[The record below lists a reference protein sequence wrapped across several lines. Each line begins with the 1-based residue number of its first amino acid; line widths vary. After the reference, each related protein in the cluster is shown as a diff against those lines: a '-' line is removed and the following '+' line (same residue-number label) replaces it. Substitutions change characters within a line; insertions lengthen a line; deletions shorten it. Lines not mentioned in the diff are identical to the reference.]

1 MFYFLFIFVVVKN
14 QFNFSLILFSY
25 FLLSHFRCK
34 FMHANSYNLDSSK
47 EIEKYLDSLLS
58 KRSIFKN
65 RDALRPDFIPN
76 FLPHREN
83 ELRRLSEIFAPLLL
97 NSKPSNALLFGKT
110 GTGKTASIKLVSKI
124 MLQKSKE
131 KNINFV
137 ASYVNCRLEGTE
149 YRILSSFANSLNLQV
164 PFTGLATEEVLKR
177 ITGYLQK
184 VPTNVLLI
192 LDEVDALVKS
202 FGDDLLYELSR
213 INETFSNSRVAL
225 VVISNDLSFKEFL
238 DPRVLSSLS
247 EEEVLFKPY
256 TAEELKDILSARIE
270 LAFNENVVPKE
281 VLNLVA
287 AMSASEH
294 GDARRAL
301 NLLRVAG
308 EIAERRNSPVITE
321 QDVKEASLKIEEDQV
336 FEISRT
342 LPLHSRL
349 LLTALLI
356 FNQNNQVPSS
366 GELFSKYK
374 SLASSLGIQE
384 LTYRRVSMLLNE
396 LEMLGLIQSKIQN
409 MGRHGRTRKMK
420 IATPLEPIRR
430 ALSSDVMLAQFITR

>member
-1 MFYFLFIFVVVKN
+1 M
-14 QFNFSLILFSY
+14 
-25 FLLSHFRCK
+25 C
-34 FMHANSYNLDSSK
+34 ANSYNLDSSK

-65 RDALRPDFIPN
+65 RDALRPDFIPD

-97 NSKPSNALLFGKT
+97 GSKPSNALLFGKT

-124 MLQKSKE
+124 MLQKSRE
-131 KNINFV
+131 KNINFI
-137 ASYVNCRLEGTE
+137 ASYINCRLEGTE

-177 ITGYLQK
+177 ITSYLQK
-184 VPTNVLLI
+184 VSTNVLLI
-192 LDEVDALVKS
+192 LDEVDTLVKS
-202 FGDDLLYELSR
+202 YGDDILYELSR
-213 INETFSNSRVAL
+213 INETFSNSRLAL
-225 VVISNDLSFKEFL
+225 VVISNDISFKDFL

-256 TAEELKDILSARIE
+256 TAEELKDILNARVE
-270 LAFNENVVPKE
+270 LAFNENVVSKE

-349 LLTALLI
+349 LLAALLI

-374 SLASSLGIQE
+374 SLASNLGIQE

-396 LEMLGLIQSKIQN
+396 LEMLGLIQSKVQN

-420 IATPLEPIRR
+420 IATPLEPIRK
-430 ALSSDVMLAQFITR
+430 ALSSDAMLAQFVSK

>member
-1 MFYFLFIFVVVKN
+1 M
-14 QFNFSLILFSY
+14 
-25 FLLSHFRCK
+25 C
-34 FMHANSYNLDSSK
+34 ANSYDLDSSK
-47 EIEKYLDSLLS
+47 EIEKYLDSILS

-65 RDALRPDFIPN
+65 RDALRPDFIPD

-83 ELRRLSEIFAPLLL
+83 ELKRLSEIFAPLLL
-97 NSKPSNALLFGKT
+97 SSKPSNALLFGKT

-124 MLQKSKE
+124 MLQKARE
-131 KNINFV
+131 KNINFI
-137 ASYVNCRLEGTE
+137 ASYINCRLEGTE

-177 ITGYLQK
+177 ITSYLQK
-184 VPTNVLLI
+184 VSTNVLLI
-192 LDEVDALVKS
+192 LDEVDTLVKS
-202 FGDDLLYELSR
+202 YGDDVLYELSR
-213 INETFSNSRVAL
+213 INETFSNSRLAL
-225 VVISNDLSFKEFL
+225 VVISNDISFKDFL

-256 TAEELKDILSARIE
+256 TAEELKDILNARVE
-270 LAFNENVVPKE
+270 LAFNENVVSKD

-308 EIAERRNSPVITE
+308 EIAERRGSPVITE

-349 LLTALLI
+349 LLAALLI

-366 GELFSKYK
+366 GELFTKYK
-374 SLASSLGIQE
+374 SLASNLGIQE

-396 LEMLGLIQSKIQN
+396 LEMLGLIQSKVQN

-420 IATPLEPIRR
+420 IATPLEPIRK
-430 ALSSDVMLAQFITR
+430 ALSSDVMLAQFITK

>member
-1 MFYFLFIFVVVKN
+1 M
-14 QFNFSLILFSY
+14 
-25 FLLSHFRCK
+25 C
-34 FMHANSYNLDSSK
+34 ANSYDLDSSK
-47 EIEKYLDSLLS
+47 EIEKYLDSILS

-65 RDALRPDFIPN
+65 RDALRPDFIPD

-83 ELRRLSEIFAPLLL
+83 ELKRLSEIFAPLLL
-97 NSKPSNALLFGKT
+97 SSKPSNALLFGKT

-124 MLQKSKE
+124 MLQKARE
-131 KNINFV
+131 KNINFT
-137 ASYVNCRLEGTE
+137 ASYINCRLEGTE

-177 ITGYLQK
+177 ITSYLQK
-184 VPTNVLLI
+184 VSTNVLLI
-192 LDEVDALVKS
+192 LDEVDTLVKS
-202 FGDDLLYELSR
+202 YGDDVLYELSR
-213 INETFSNSRVAL
+213 INETFSNSRLAL
-225 VVISNDLSFKEFL
+225 VVISNDISFKDFL

-256 TAEELKDILSARIE
+256 TAEELKDILNARVE
-270 LAFNENVVPKE
+270 LAFNENVVSKD

-308 EIAERRNSPVITE
+308 EIAERRGSPVITE

-349 LLTALLI
+349 LLAALLI

-366 GELFSKYK
+366 GELFTKYK
-374 SLASSLGIQE
+374 SLASNLGIQE

-396 LEMLGLIQSKIQN
+396 LEMLGLIQSKVQN

-420 IATPLEPIRR
+420 IATPLEPIRK
-430 ALSSDVMLAQFITR
+430 ALSSDVMLAQFITK

>member
-1 MFYFLFIFVVVKN
+1 M
-14 QFNFSLILFSY
+14 
-25 FLLSHFRCK
+25 CA
-34 FMHANSYNLDSSK
+34 ANSYDLDSSK

-65 RDALRPDFIPN
+65 RDALRPDFIPD

-97 NSKPSNALLFGKT
+97 GSKPSNALLFGKT

-124 MLQKSKE
+124 MLQKSRE
-131 KNINFV
+131 KNINFI
-137 ASYVNCRLEGTE
+137 ASYINCRLEGTE
-149 YRILSSFANSLNLQV
+149 YRILSSFANSLNIQV

-177 ITGYLQK
+177 ITSYLQK
-184 VPTNVLLI
+184 VSTNVLLI
-192 LDEVDALVKS
+192 LDEVDTLVKS
-202 FGDDLLYELSR
+202 YGDDVLYELSR
-213 INETFSNSRVAL
+213 INETFSNSRLAL
-225 VVISNDLSFKEFL
+225 VVISNDISFKDFL

-256 TAEELKDILSARIE
+256 TAEELKDILSARVE
-270 LAFNENVVPKE
+270 LAFNENVVSKE

-287 AMSASEH
+287 ALSASEH

-349 LLTALLI
+349 LLAALLI

-374 SLASSLGIQE
+374 SMASSLGIQE
-384 LTYRRVSMLLNE
+384 LSYRRVSMLLNE
-396 LEMLGLIQSKIQN
+396 LEMLGLIQSKMQN

-420 IATPLEPIRR
+420 IATPLDPIRK
-430 ALSSDVMLAQFITR
+430 ALSSDAMLAQFVAK

>member
-1 MFYFLFIFVVVKN
+1 M
-14 QFNFSLILFSY
+14 
-25 FLLSHFRCK
+25 C
-34 FMHANSYNLDSSK
+34 ANSYDLDSSK
-47 EIEKYLDSLLS
+47 EIEKYLDSILS

-65 RDALRPDFIPN
+65 RDALRPDFIPD

-83 ELRRLSEIFAPLLL
+83 ELKRLSEIFAPLLL
-97 NSKPSNALLFGKT
+97 SSKPSNALLFGKT

-124 MLQKSKE
+124 MLQKARE
-131 KNINFV
+131 KNINFI
-137 ASYVNCRLEGTE
+137 ASYINCRLEGTE

-177 ITGYLQK
+177 ITSYLQK
-184 VPTNVLLI
+184 VSTNVLLI
-192 LDEVDALVKS
+192 LDEVDTLVKS
-202 FGDDLLYELSR
+202 YGDDVLYELSR
-213 INETFSNSRVAL
+213 INETFLNSRLAL
-225 VVISNDLSFKEFL
+225 VVISNDISFKDFL

-256 TAEELKDILSARIE
+256 TAEELKDILNARVE
-270 LAFNENVVPKE
+270 LAFNENVVSKD

-308 EIAERRNSPVITE
+308 EIAERRGSPVITE

-349 LLTALLI
+349 LLAALLI

-366 GELFSKYK
+366 GELFTKYK
-374 SLASSLGIQE
+374 SLASNLGIQE

-396 LEMLGLIQSKIQN
+396 LEMLGLIQSKVQN

-420 IATPLEPIRR
+420 IATPLEPIRK
-430 ALSSDVMLAQFITR
+430 ALSSDVMLAQFVTK

>member
-1 MFYFLFIFVVVKN
+1 M
-14 QFNFSLILFSY
+14 
-25 FLLSHFRCK
+25 C
-34 FMHANSYNLDSSK
+34 ANSYDLDSSK
-47 EIEKYLDSLLS
+47 EIEKYLDSILS

-65 RDALRPDFIPN
+65 RDALRPDFIPD

-83 ELRRLSEIFAPLLL
+83 ELKRLSEIFAPLLL
-97 NSKPSNALLFGKT
+97 SSKPSNALLFGKT

-124 MLQKSKE
+124 MLQKARE
-131 KNINFV
+131 KNINFI
-137 ASYVNCRLEGTE
+137 ASYINCRLEGTE

-177 ITGYLQK
+177 ITSYLQK
-184 VPTNVLLI
+184 VSTNVLLI
-192 LDEVDALVKS
+192 LDEVDTLVKS
-202 FGDDLLYELSR
+202 YGDDVLYELSR
-213 INETFSNSRVAL
+213 INETFSNSRLAL
-225 VVISNDLSFKEFL
+225 VVISNDISFKDFL

-256 TAEELKDILSARIE
+256 TAEELKDILNARVE
-270 LAFNENVVPKE
+270 LAFNENVVSKD

-308 EIAERRNSPVITE
+308 EIAERRGSPVITE

-349 LLTALLI
+349 LLAALLI

-366 GELFSKYK
+366 GELFTKYK
-374 SLASSLGIQE
+374 SLASNLGIQE

-396 LEMLGLIQSKIQN
+396 LEMLGLIQSKVQN

-420 IATPLEPIRR
+420 IATPLEPIRK
-430 ALSSDVMLAQFITR
+430 ALSSDVMLAQFVTK

>member
-1 MFYFLFIFVVVKN
+1 MYAG
-14 QFNFSLILFSY
+14 SY
-25 FLLSHFRCK
+25 S
-34 FMHANSYNLDSSK
+34 LDSSS

-65 RDALRPDFIPN
+65 RDALRPDFTPD

-124 MLQKSKE
+124 MLQKSRE
-131 KNINFV
+131 KNINFI
-137 ASYVNCRLEGTE
+137 ASYINCRLEGTE

-177 ITGYLQK
+177 ITSYLQK
-184 VPTNVLLI
+184 VPANVLLI
-192 LDEVDALVKS
+192 LDEVDTLVKS
-202 FGDDLLYELSR
+202 FGDDILYELSR
-213 INETFSNSRVAL
+213 INETFSNSRLAL

-256 TAEELKDILSARIE
+256 TAEELKDILNARVE
-270 LAFNENVVPKE
+270 LAFYENVISKE

-308 EIAERRNSPVITE
+308 EIAERRNSPTITE
-321 QDVKEASLKIEEDQV
+321 QDVREASLKIEEDQV

-366 GELFSKYK
+366 GELFNKYK
-374 SLASSLGIQE
+374 SLASSLRIQE

-396 LEMLGLIQSKIQN
+396 LEMLGLIQSKVQN

-420 IATPLEPIRR
+420 LATPLEPIRK
-430 ALSSDVMLAQFITR
+430 ALSSDAMLAQFISK

>member
-1 MFYFLFIFVVVKN
+1 M
-14 QFNFSLILFSY
+14 
-25 FLLSHFRCK
+25 C
-34 FMHANSYNLDSSK
+34 ANSYDLDSSK
-47 EIEKYLDSLLS
+47 EIEKYLDSILS

-65 RDALRPDFIPN
+65 RDALRPDFIPD

-83 ELRRLSEIFAPLLL
+83 ELKRLSEIFAPLLL
-97 NSKPSNALLFGKT
+97 SSKPSNALLFGKT

-124 MLQKSKE
+124 MLQKARE
-131 KNINFV
+131 KNINFI
-137 ASYVNCRLEGTE
+137 ASYINCRLEGTE

-177 ITGYLQK
+177 ITSYLQK
-184 VPTNVLLI
+184 VFTNVLLI
-192 LDEVDALVKS
+192 LDEVDTLVKS
-202 FGDDLLYELSR
+202 YGDDVLYELSR
-213 INETFSNSRVAL
+213 INETFSNSRLAL
-225 VVISNDLSFKEFL
+225 VVISNDISFKDFL

-256 TAEELKDILSARIE
+256 TAEELKDILNARVE
-270 LAFNENVVPKE
+270 LAFNENVVSKD

-308 EIAERRNSPVITE
+308 EIAERRGSPVITE

-349 LLTALLI
+349 LLAALLI

-366 GELFSKYK
+366 GELFTKYK
-374 SLASSLGIQE
+374 SLASNLGIQE

-396 LEMLGLIQSKIQN
+396 LEMLGLIQSKVQN

-420 IATPLEPIRR
+420 IATPLEPIRK
-430 ALSSDVMLAQFITR
+430 ALSSDVMLAQFVTK